1 MFVYYFSVT
10 IPRIQHAAGLEHAT
24 IRDNI
29 LFGTPL
35 DQDRYQAVLDAC
47 ALGPDLALLEAGDM
61 TGMRCI
67 IFSEHSLICLKSK
80 KLVRKASHFPADNA
94 LE

>member
-1 MFVYYFSVT
+1 MFVHYFSVT
-10 IPRIQHAAGLEHAT
+10 VPCIQRAAGLEHAT
-24 IRDNI
+24 IQDNI

-47 ALGPDLALLEAGDM
+47 ALRPDLALLEAGDM
-61 TGMRCI
+61 TGTRCI
-67 IFSEHSLICLKSK
+67 TFCEHSLICLKPK
-80 KLVRKASHFPADNA
+80 KLVRKASHFPAGNA